1 MTQKGLKMK
10 TINEYKFLGRTG
22 KRGGIAHYQVVD
34 DDEMDKI
41 IADKAGSC
49 GYGILDYSYEDNRG
63 QIQIW
68 SSNEALIAECEN
80 LLSMYKNDELPYCE
94 DEEEKAEVTEKI
106 NHYLQVIDEIKD
118 GKFFKF

>member
-1 MTQKGLKMK
+1 MK

-22 KRGGIAHYQVVD
+22 KRGGIVHYQVVD

-41 IADKAGSC
+41 IEDKAGSC
-49 GYGILDYSYEDNRG
+49 GYGILDYSYEENRG

-68 SSNEALIAECEN
+68 ASDKALIAECEN
-80 LLSMYKNDELPYCE
+80 LIAMYENDELPYCE
-94 DEEEKAEVTEKI
+94 DEEEKAEVIEKI
-106 NHYLQVIDEIKD
+106 NKYNQIIVEIKD

>member
-10 TINEYKFLGRTG
+10 TINEYKLLGYTG

-49 GYGILDYSYEDNRG
+49 GYGILDYSYEENRG

-68 SSNEALIAECEN
+68 SSNEALIAECES
-80 LLSMYKNDELPYCE
+80 LIAMYENDELPYCE
-94 DEEEKAEVTEKI
+94 DEEEKEEVIEKI
-106 NHYLQVIDEIKD
+106 NEYNKMITEIKD
-118 GKFFKF
+118 GTFFKF